1 MWVQVHDLP
10 MQLMKEKYGIPLAN
24 YIGSFVEYDKT
35 NNSSFWR
42 QYMRLWVKVDV
53 RLQLKKDTRVMNKE
67 ENGVQ

>member
-1 MWVQVHDLP
+1 
-10 MQLMKEKYGIPLAN
+10 LAN

-42 QYMRLWVKVDV
+42 QYMRLWVKVDI
-53 RLQLKKDTRVMNKE
+53 RLPLKKDTRVMNKE